1 MSSNKT
7 LRISLKIRLALL
19 YTLLFFIS
27 CSLIF
32 VVASLRIY
40 REVNRMSDEEL
51 LRIAD
56 SIQEIYAN
64 ALNPPPREE
73 TEDTRNDYP
82 ENERKILERRFPGM
96 ELLESRK
103 QDALPDPVSKQTRHY
118 FTATIFHKGH
128 FYECR
133 VRPDGTVYSK
143 QLKHVAN
150 LKQLKKKFSTTPD
163 SQEVAIDKALKR
175 HLNQLGRTH
184 GQNDLFVI
192 IRDKENQKNL
202 FRTGTNFEKSSRV
215 ITQSEA
221 PRTGFEV
228 SGFRCI
234 YDKLPGLGYIVAGN
248 SIANR
253 DAMLQQCMVIFF
265 GILLVGTGIGIIVAW
280 LIARRFIHGI
290 KQTTLAMQ
298 SISGGD
304 YSYRIKIPYND
315 EEIVT
320 LMENF
325 NTMNERTENLLKE
338 IRMMS
343 DNVAHDLRTPL
354 TRITGTVELLLSQR
368 ALSPEV
374 REVCVSVLEET
385 LRLKALVNTIMD
397 ISRTNAHPDS
407 LKKENVDLTALTARF
422 CDFMLPAFEEQN
434 LSLNV
439 KLPEKPLH
447 VEADLTMV
455 QRMLA
460 NLIENALKFT
470 ASGGV
475 ELTLSS
481 DSNYAVLQIKDSG
494 CGISQ
499 EDLPHIFDRFY
510 RADASRHLSGNGLGL
525 PLVKAVTDAHKWE
538 IDVKSTPG
546 KGATFTVTMPLKN
559 QTGNIK

>member
-1 MSSNKT
+1 MSSNKA

-27 CSLIF
+27 CSMIF

-40 REVNRMSDEEL
+40 REVNRMGDDEL

-56 SIQEIYAN
+56 NIQEIYAN
-64 ALNPPPREE
+64 ALNPPPKEE

-82 ENERKILERRFPGM
+82 ENERRILEQRFPGM
-96 ELLESRK
+96 ELLETRK
-103 QDALPDPVSKQTRHY
+103 QDSLPDPGSRQPRHY
-118 FTATIFHKGH
+118 FTATIFHKGQ

-143 QLKHVAN
+143 QLKHIAN
-150 LKQLKKKFSTTPD
+150 LKQLHKKFNTPPD
-163 SQEVAIDKALKR
+163 TPEVAADKALKR
-175 HLNQLGRTH
+175 HFNQLGRTY
-184 GQNDLFVI
+184 GQNDFFVV
-192 IRDKENQKNL
+192 IRDKNNLKNL
-202 FRTGTNFEKSSRV
+202 FKTGTNFKKSSRV
-215 ITQSEA
+215 ITQAEA
-221 PRTGFEV
+221 PRTGFEIAR
-228 SGFRCI
+228 FRCI
-234 YDKLPGLGYIVAGN
+234 YDELPGLGYLIAGH

-253 DAMLQQCMVIFF
+253 DTMIQQCMVIFF
-265 GILLVGTGIGIIVAW
+265 GILLVGTGIGIVVAW
-280 LIARRFIHGI
+280 LIARRFIRGI

-354 TRITGTVELLLSQR
+354 TRITGTVELLLTQR
-368 ALSPEV
+368 ELSPEV

-407 LKKENVDLTALTARF
+407 LKKEQVDLTALVTKF
-422 CDFMLPAFEEQN
+422 CDFMLPAFEEQD
-434 LSLNV
+434 LSF
-439 KLPEKPLH
+439 KTEIPDTPLYL
-447 VEADLTMV
+447 EADLTMV

-481 DSNYAVLQIKDSG
+481 NSRNVILQIKDSG
-494 CGISQ
+494 CGISP

-525 PLVKAVTDAHKWE
+525 PLVKAVTDAHKWK
-538 IDVKSTPG
+538 IDVESTPG
-546 KGATFTVTMPLKN
+546 KGTIFTVTMPLSN
-559 QTGNIK
+559 HTGNIK